1 MRCGALL
8 RAARRRRWAPSSC
21 AGAGEALQLQGEV
34 GRREL
39 AGNQSTGEHGTAL
52 VLLSTILEK
61 ESDFLA
67 LADAVPVPL
76 DLVGVVQ
83 SSSSLSRSP
92 RGTVPAGGHDRI

>member
-39 AGNQSTGEHGTAL
+39 AGNQSTGEPDAAL

-61 ESDFLA
+61 ECDFLA
-67 LADAVPVPL
+67 GAAAVPVLL
-76 DLVGVVQ
+76 DLVGVASV
-83 SSSSLSRSP
+83 
-92 RGTVPAGGHDRI
+92 